1 MALSSFDARHRVVI
15 NYVLDLPFGE
25 GKRFGSGATGVLG
38 MLISGWTL
46 NGVTTLQAGFPL
58 GFTATPNL
66 IGSGYGLRP
75 NVDPNCDKKIDGSAL
90 DRLNKWFNTSCFS
103 VPNAGFVAGDPSTNP
118 GLRWQLGNAPR
129 TDPDL
134 RGQGVNNWNLA
145 IAKRTSIQSRSRSH
159 VARGGV
165 QPLQPRAVRPAEHA
179 GDHGREQHVRSGH
192 HTGEPAPIDAT
203 GVSADVLIPE
213 FTCAGVGR
221 GL

>member
-1 MALSSFDARHRVVI
+1 MALSSFDARHRLVV

-25 GKRFGSGATGVLG
+25 GKRFGSGASGVLG

-103 VPNAGFVAGDPSTNP
+103 VPNAGFVAADPSTNP
-118 GLRWQLGNAPR
+118 GLKWQLGNEPR
-129 TDPDL
+129 TDPEPRPPSTTGIKHRQTDEH
-134 RGQGVNNWNLA
+134 
-145 IAKRTSIQSRSRSH
+145 SSRSRPH
-159 VARGGV
+159 IARDSSTSSTACRSARRTRRRPR
-165 QPLQPRAVRPAEHA
+165 PLTARS
-179 GDHGREQHVRSGH
+179 VRSPH
-192 HTGEPAPIDAT
+192 RELCPD
-203 GVSADVLIPE
+203 
-213 FTCAGVGR
+213 
-221 GL
+221 